1 MRGRDGSIPAPES
14 LAVRT
19 QLNRKFLSG
28 FRRREVAAQVFECP
42 RSVGLISKFSAFVL
56 LRASAGSSTA
66 RGRDEFVVRERYADE
81 APRVVVLC
89 DRRPSMAL
97 YPPPFR
103 WLSKPDV
110 VRSASELIVAS
121 AEAEHAA
128 VAYLDYAGC
137 DERGGE
143 PYWLAPTGR
152 ATWQSIETRQA
163 GASRYDAPDD
173 GIAQGL
179 DYLARF
185 RSKLQSGTF
194 VFVISD
200 FLGTPIPESV
210 WLTASARRWEVVPVV
225 VQDRPGSRAFH
236 SSTRSCSPS
245 PIRGASSSFRF
256 GCRAATRA
264 AGGRRTGG
272 VATNCSR
279 ASPHTGST
287 RCCSRRRAAPQ
298 PSIGHSS
305 TGRLDDA
312 ICAAADERAVWSHRR
327 RPGPRRRRGDD
338 RDHRDGP
345 RLVEW
350 DIARRCTRPPA
361 GGPDIARSEPGILRR
376 RDRRG
381 NRRQPRHER
390 RRRGQRAPRG
400 GFCPLPPDGSAA
412 RQTKPTSA
420 GRRR

>member
-1 MRGRDGSIPAPES
+1 MPSRSRSVFPLVPRYRVAGLPLGGAPS
-14 LAVRT
+14 
-19 QLNRKFLSG
+19 
-28 FRRREVAAQVFECP
+28 RRRGHGSDVAGSRPYAP
-42 RSVGLISKFSAFVL
+42 GDPISTIDW
-56 LRASAGSSTA
+56 RASARLSTA

-97 YPPPFR
+97 YPQPFP

-163 GASRYDAPDD
+163 GAGRYDAPDD

-194 VFVISD
+194 VFVVSD
-200 FLGTPIPESV
+200 FLGAPIPESV

-225 VQDRPGSRAFH
+225 VQDPTWEQSFPLVDSVVLPFADPGREQQLQVRLSRRDARGRRVANTRRRDELLASFASHGLDPVLLETSRSPAVDRAF
-236 SSTRSCSPS
+236 
-245 PIRGASSSFRF
+245 IDW
-256 GCRAATRA
+256 AA
-264 AGGRRTGG
+264 
-272 VATNCSR
+272 
-279 ASPHTGST
+279 
-287 RCCSRRRAAPQ
+287 RRRD
-298 PSIGHSS
+298 
-305 TGRLDDA
+305 L
-312 ICAAADERAVWSHRR
+312 
-327 RPGPRRRRGDD
+327 RRRR
-338 RDHRDGP
+338 
-345 RLVEW
+345 
-350 DIARRCTRPPA
+350 
-361 GGPDIARSEPGILRR
+361 
-376 RDRRG
+376 
-381 NRRQPRHER
+381 
-390 RRRGQRAPRG
+390 
-400 GFCPLPPDGSAA
+400 
-412 RQTKPTSA
+412 
-420 GRRR
+420 